1 MAMAMNFGS
10 SLPSNYQNG
19 MYWQYLMQSMQQAQQ
34 LQQQKYNDTLSMLNA
49 QREQQALQNGTLPPQ
64 TAVSSVQN
72 PVDTVS
78 TGAQTSAYANV
89 GDGKDDGKISFG
101 KKCKN
106 FGKGALN
113 FFKGMVCDD
122 NGKFSLTRT
131 LTSVGVAAGAVALTV
146 ATGGAATPFLIA
158 GAATLAAVQT
168 GKGIYNAATATTDAE
183 AEAAWQEIGS
193 GTTALVG
200 SVAGAKG
207 ALRAA
212 GAPIPKGNMLTSSL
226 KATWDCIKLAKNGV
240 VDAGKAAIMHPMQ
253 STRAVRGYYANTVKP
268 NMAKAFSYNNGHQNY
283 TSAMEQKYRNNLKN
297 IDTEIKALNKELA
310 AKPDAARV
318 AEIKIKLNELDQ
330 QKIIQNAGLDVNN
343 AKNKQ
348 LAGLEKS
355 ISDIEAKLADSSVST
370 AEKARLTAQREQ
382 LYKAADSIDRKF
394 EINFNKKIAA
404 KENYIES
411 LKQNLE
417 TASESQK
424 ASIQADIKLNEG
436 ILKGWKHHQN
446 VEIAQ
451 HRVLRADADIV
462 RLKDNLR
469 TATTDAQKE
478 SIAARIAK
486 VEKAVAADRKILKNA
501 NYEVAA
507 KAHLPNVGLAYGTY
521 YLANP
526 SAQVDGLNG
535 YGVGL
540 SEADA
545 YAQSQGFETAAA
557 MQQYINAMQ
566 SSQQTLNNANQ
577 MLGANNTYGYN
588 TNSIYS
594 LPGQAPVGTGLDFND
609 LYVSP
614 YPTMY

>member
-1 MAMAMNFGS
+1 MAMGMNFGTTV
-10 SLPSNYQNG
+10 PSNYQNG

-34 LQQQKYNDTLSMLNA
+34 MQQQKYNDTLAMMNL
-49 QREQQALQNGTLPPQ
+49 QKGQQALQNGTLPPQ

-78 TGAQTSAYANV
+78 AGAQTSAYANV

-106 FGKGALN
+106 LGKGALN

-122 NGKFSLTRT
+122 KGKFSLTRT
-131 LTSVGVAAGAVALTV
+131 LTTVGVAAGAVALTV

-168 GKGIYNAATATTDAE
+168 GKGIYNAATATTDAQ

-240 VDAGKAAIMHPMQ
+240 FDGGKAAIMHPMQ
-253 STRAVRGYYANTVKP
+253 STRAVRAYYANTVKP
-268 NMAKAFSYNNGHQNY
+268 NMAKAFSYKNGHQNY
-283 TSAMEQKYRNNLKN
+283 TSAMEQKYRNNIKN
-297 IDTEIKALNKELA
+297 IDTEIKALKKELA
-310 AKPDAARV
+310 GKPDAARV
-318 AEIKIKLNELDQ
+318 DEITIKLNELDQ
-330 QKIIQNAGLDVNN
+330 QKIIQNARLDVNN

-382 LYKAADSIDRKF
+382 LYKAVDSIDRKF
-394 EINFNKKIAA
+394 EINFNKKIAT

-417 TASESQK
+417 TAPEAQK

-436 ILKGWKHHQN
+436 ILKGWKHHQK

-451 HRVLRADADIV
+451 HRVLRAEADIV

-486 VEKAVAADRKILKNA
+486 VEKAVAADKKILKNA

-507 KAHLPNVGLAYGTY
+507 KAHLPKVGLAYGTY

-526 SAQVDGLNG
+526 AAQVDGLDG
-535 YGVGL
+535 AAGAL

-545 YAQSQGFETAAA
+545 YAQSQGFESAAA

-577 MLGANNTYGYN
+577 LLGANNTYGYN